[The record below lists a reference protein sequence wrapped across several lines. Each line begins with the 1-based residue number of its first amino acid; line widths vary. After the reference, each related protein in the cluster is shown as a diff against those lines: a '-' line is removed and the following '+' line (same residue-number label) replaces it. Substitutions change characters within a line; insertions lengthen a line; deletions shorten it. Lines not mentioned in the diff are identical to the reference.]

1 MLARLRSGLHWNH
14 SLTAHRVHRFPDMTE
29 PGVLQ
34 EASSSSTLR
43 LPPGVPASPS
53 LSTASLLE
61 LAALAGIPIDDEAM
75 ALRIAVGAG
84 AAVTAVAAARAALQA
99 ADALDDALLGGEAA
113 DHLALLESLAGDGAR

>member
-1 MLARLRSGLHWNH
+1 
-14 SLTAHRVHRFPDMTE
+14 MTE

-34 EASSSSTLR
+34 EGSTRSTRR
-43 LPPGVPASPS
+43 LPPGGPPSPS
-53 LSTASLLE
+53 LSAASVLE

-99 ADALDDALLGGEAA
+99 AGALDDALLGGEAA